1 MKMAMRSNKEKKIQN
16 NQILKKIDIEVCML
30 MPTWPEK
37 CIMQIFGSYLA

>member
-30 MPTWPEK
+30 MLT
-37 CIMQIFGSYLA
+37 